1 VTART
6 RVVAAAVVA
15 AVVVGLGAWSSRAR
29 EEAPASTPVA
39 AAARATSTAAPSG
52 PPRAVQLAPPTA
64 GVPARAPSAGATSP
78 AVAVTPSERSPLDD
92 VRDAIAAGPGSE
104 AALVRALDTDDP
116 VAKIEAMDELVR
128 RRHAPALARLLTMD
142 PADDPF
148 VGPTLLLSL
157 GHLAPHADASTRER
171 TAQRLEALLAAEKS
185 RRGADSAGNVLTIFE
200 ALGATETASGARV
213 LEREL
218 IDPFHGTAARVAIV
232 AALEQCGQRASV
244 AVLAPFR
251 AAFTPAA
258 ADPFERELESD
269 LAHVL
274 DRAIASLAG

>member
-1 VTART
+1 MPARA
-6 RVVAAAVVA
+6 RLVVAAAIAAAVIGLAAWPRRAPHAGPAPAPAVVA
-15 AVVVGLGAWSSRAR
+15 APAPSTVTPSSPHLA
-29 EEAPASTPVA
+29 APPAVA
-39 AAARATSTAAPSG
+39 AAN
-52 PPRAVQLAPPTA
+52 VAPPT
-64 GVPARAPSAGATSP
+64 PSAASTS
-78 AVAVTPSERSPLDD
+78 SDRSALDD

-104 AALVRALDTDDP
+104 AALVRALDADDP
-116 VAKIEAMDELVR
+116 VAKLEAIEELVR
-128 RRHAPALARLLTMD
+128 RRHAPALARLMTMD

-157 GHLAPHADASTRER
+157 GQLAPHADPSTRER
-171 TAQRLEALLAAEKS
+171 TAQRLEALLAAEKA

-200 ALGATETASGARV
+200 ALGATESAAGARV

-218 IDPFHGTAARVAIV
+218 TDPFHGTAARVAIV

-251 AAFTPAA
+251 AGFTPAA

-269 LAHVL
+269 LAQVL
-274 DRAIASLAG
+274 DRAIASLTG

>member
-1 VTART
+1 MPARA
-6 RVVAAAVVA
+6 RLVVAAAIAAAVIGLAAWPRPAPHASPASAPAVVA
-15 AVVVGLGAWSSRAR
+15 APAPSSVTPSSPRLA
-29 EEAPASTPVA
+29 APAVA
-39 AAARATSTAAPSG
+39 AANAAN
-52 PPRAVQLAPPTA
+52 AA
-64 GVPARAPSAGATSP
+64 P
-78 AVAVTPSERSPLDD
+78 AVAPSTASVPSTASDRSPLDD

-104 AALVRALDTDDP
+104 AALVRALDADDP
-116 VAKIEAMDELVR
+116 VAKLEAIEELVR
-128 RRHAPALARLLTMD
+128 RRHAPALARLMTMD

-157 GHLAPHADASTRER
+157 GQLAPHADPSTRER
-171 TAQRLEALLAAEKS
+171 AAQRLEALLAAEKA

-200 ALGATETASGARV
+200 ALGATESAAGARV

-218 IDPFHGTAARVAIV
+218 TDPFHGTAARVAIV

-251 AAFTPAA
+251 AGFTPAA

-269 LAHVL
+269 LAQVL
-274 DRAIASLAG
+274 DRAIASLTG